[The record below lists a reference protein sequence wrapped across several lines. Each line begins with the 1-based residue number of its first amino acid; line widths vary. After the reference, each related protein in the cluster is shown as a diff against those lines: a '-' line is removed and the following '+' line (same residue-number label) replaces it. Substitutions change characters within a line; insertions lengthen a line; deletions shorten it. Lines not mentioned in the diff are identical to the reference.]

1 MLTLDDLNITQ
12 GDFRLSAGFAVPMGT
27 TTAIL
32 GPSGAGKSTLLSVIG
47 GFFAPTSGRVTWE
60 GRDLTAMPPAKRP
73 MAHLFQDNN
82 LFPHMTA
89 AQNVGLGI
97 KPTLRLS
104 PADKRAVQ
112 EALAATGLGDMG
124 NRRPAQLSGGQQSR
138 VALARVLVQ
147 RQPLVLLDEPF
158 SALGPAMRKDMTA
171 LARDV
176 GARIGATMLMVS
188 HDLGDAQAFADQV
201 IWVEGGEA
209 HPPRTWTQIA
219 AHPPQGYRDYIGH

>member
-1 MLTLDDLNITQ
+1 MLTLDDLNIIQ
-12 GDFRLSAGFAVPMGT
+12 DDFRLSAGFAVPMGT

-112 EALAATGLGDMG
+112 ELWRPRVWGIWAIAVRRSFRAGS
-124 NRRPAQLSGGQQSR
+124 NRAWRSRGCWCNVSRLCCSMSRSRHSDRPC
-138 VALARVLVQ
+138 
-147 RQPLVLLDEPF
+147 
-158 SALGPAMRKDMTA
+158 
-171 LARDV
+171 
-176 GARIGATMLMVS
+176 ARI
-188 HDLGDAQAFADQV
+188 
-201 IWVEGGEA
+201 
-209 HPPRTWTQIA
+209 
-219 AHPPQGYRDYIGH
+219 

>member
-1 MLTLDDLNITQ
+1 MLTLDDLIITQ
-12 GDFRLSAGFAVPMGT
+12 GDFRLSADFDLPAGSA
-27 TTAIL
+27 TAIL

-47 GFFAPTSGRVTWE
+47 GFFAPTSGRVVWE
-60 GRDLTAMPPAKRP
+60 GVDITAMPPAKRP
-73 MAHLFQDNN
+73 VSHLFQDNN
-82 LFPHMTA
+82 LFPHMCA

-97 KPTLRLS
+97 NPTLRLS
-104 PADKRAVQ
+104 ADDKIAVQ
-112 EALAATGLGDMG
+112 EALEATGLGDMG
-124 NRRPAQLSGGQQSR
+124 DRLPAQLSGGQQSR

-158 SALGPAMRKDMTA
+158 SALGPAMRKDMTG

-176 GARIGATMLMVS
+176 GARIGATLLMVS

-209 HPPRTWTQIA
+209 HPPRTWSQIA
-219 AHPPQGYRDYIGH
+219 AHPPHGYHDYIGH